1 MNVKKKMMIV
11 SVKAKKVQIGG
22 KSLYPINKK
31 VIGNNSTLVQF
42 AGIGCIRD
50 VVVGLTQD
58 DEFKY
63 CSCRSQE
70 TGAAE

>member
-31 VIGNNSTLVQF
+31 GIGNNSILVQF
-42 AGIGCIRD
+42 ASTGCIRD
-50 VVVGLTQD
+50 VVVRLTQD